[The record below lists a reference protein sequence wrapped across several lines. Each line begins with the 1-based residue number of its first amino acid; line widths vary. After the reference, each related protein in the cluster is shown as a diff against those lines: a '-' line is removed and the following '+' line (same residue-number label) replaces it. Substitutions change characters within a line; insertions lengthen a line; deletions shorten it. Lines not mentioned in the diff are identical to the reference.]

1 MKHLGFVH
9 ILLLFMVA
17 GLFLGP
23 VTAELTASQNVPP
36 SANVGENVMVTVVLT
51 YSGSN
56 AAQAIITP
64 GLTPG
69 LETNYPGGQAMDLYP
84 GLSAPISYPIRAV
97 QSGTYLVTSLVSYS
111 EEGTWRNLR
120 LESPFT
126 ASGQLEPGQMQ
137 PFPGQEMPGVLPQN
151 GNPYGTVPYGTN
163 PYGINSNATNPY
175 GTNQNATYP
184 NATNPYGTNPY
195 GTNPYGTNPNGINP
209 GDMPPS
215 SGFGPNEGMP
225 NDSMTNRGQP
235 GQYPTGDEDQGSWL
249 NGQ

>member
-1 MKHLGFVH
+1 MTAIFKSRWLETRVLMKHLGLVH

-23 VTAELTASQNVPP
+23 ATAELTASQNVPP

-69 LETNYPGGQAMDLYP
+69 LETNYPGGQAMELYP
-84 GLSAPISYPIRAV
+84 GLSSPVSYPIRAM

-137 PFPGQEMPGVLPQN
+137 PYPGQATPGVWPQN
-151 GNPYGTVPYGTN
+151 GNPYG
-163 PYGINSNATNPY
+163 INPY

-184 NATNPYGTNPY
+184 NATNPYGTNPN
-195 GTNPYGTNPNGINP
+195 GTNP

-225 NDSMTNRGQP
+225 NDWMTNRSQP
-235 GQYPTGDEDQGSWL
+235 GQYPTGDANQGSWPD
-249 NGQ
+249 GQ

>member
-1 MKHLGFVH
+1 MKHLGLVH
-9 ILLLFMVA
+9 ILLLFMVT

-23 VTAELTASQNVPP
+23 ATAELTASQNVPP

-69 LETNYPGGQAMDLYP
+69 LETNYPGGQAMELYP
-84 GLSAPISYPIRAV
+84 GLSSPVSYPIRAV

-126 ASGQLEPGQMQ
+126 AYGQLEPGQM
-137 PFPGQEMPGVLPQN
+137 PLFPGQVMPGVLPQN
-151 GNPYGTVPYGTN
+151 DNPYGTN

-184 NATNPYGTNPY
+184 NATNPYGI
-195 GTNPYGTNPNGINP
+195 NPNGINP

-225 NDSMTNRGQP
+225 NDSMTHRGQP
-235 GQYPTGDEDQGSWL
+235 GQYPAGDADQGSWPD
-249 NGQ
+249 GQ

>member
-23 VTAELTASQNVPP
+23 ATAELTASQNVPP

-126 ASGQLEPGQMQ
+126 ASGQLEPGQML

-151 GNPYGTVPYGTN
+151 GNPYGTN
-163 PYGINSNATNPY
+163 PYGINSNATYPY

-184 NATNPYGTNPY
+184 NATYPYGTNPY
-195 GTNPYGTNPNGINP
+195 GTNPYGTNSNGSNP
-209 GDMPPS
+209 GDMPPT
-215 SGFGPNEGMP
+215 SGFGQNEGMP
-225 NDSMTNRGQP
+225 NDSMTDRGQP
-235 GQYPTGDEDQGSWL
+235 GQYPTGDADQGSWL